1 MKNKT
6 ISNLFDASILLKGIF
21 SLIEL
26 ISGTLLLFIT
36 SNFLLKFIY
45 FIFGHELLQDPTDIL
60 VNFLINLF
68 SNPTNLKIFFA
79 IYLIAHGIIKLG
91 LILALWKEKLW
102 AYPLSEIV
110 FSLFIIYQIYRYTQH
125 PSIFL
130 ILLTALD
137 IFVIILIHLEYK
149 ILKY

>member
-68 SNPTNLKIFFA
+68 SNPTNLKILFA